1 MKAQPKP
8 EAAKPAPSN
17 DLITPPSHPK
27 PSFLARYRPRLDLD
41 PRVIQDLKTQRKP
54 VMLGLICTA
63 GASLLYAGTI
73 GLTKLISNQLAA
85 IGGALKL
92 HEAARIAEIH
102 HAVTMLDLAALAMVL
117 IFGVRYFLVRGQ
129 LYLLAKASNRLAAN
143 LRMSLFSKLLR
154 LPVSYFND
162 RRSGAVQ
169 SVLNNDVNV
178 YQNAISVIRDAIDAP
193 IKAIGAFAWVLYLN
207 WEVALCAFPLI
218 LLMSRVISRNS
229 KYMRAAQAQVQDDLA
244 DLAATTNEVLQ
255 GTRVVKAFGV
265 ESRTEAEYGR
275 LIEASF
281 GSQMVAGIQF
291 AKLRPLV
298 EFLGATALAIMLV
311 GATSLAARGGI
322 DIGTVISLAFAFD
335 VINQGFR
342 GYAGLSNTIA
352 SVNAASARIYR
363 EVLDVPDDAG
373 ADQNAVKTIPLPK
386 GRIEFRHVSFAYPDG
401 TEALKD
407 VSFVVDPDTS
417 LAIVG
422 PSGAGKSTIADL
434 ILRFYAPTSGQ
445 VLIDGVDI
453 ADLDAAFL
461 RSLIGVVP
469 QHTFLFAG
477 TIEDNVRIGRPDAT
491 DAELTEALKA
501 AHATEFVQEMTGRT
515 TSELGERGIRL
526 SGGQMQRV
534 AIARALVRKPT
545 VLLLDEATSALD
557 ASSEQAVT
565 DALVEIMKQRTT
577 VMIAHRL
584 TTAARAD
591 RLLYLRGGRVIEE
604 GSHSELIQRDGEYA
618 ALFRLFSGGVLDGG
632 GFG

>member
-1 MKAQPKP
+1 MGSASVSS
-8 EAAKPAPSN
+8 PASSERRKRSG
-17 DLITPPSHPK
+17 LSRLR
-27 PSFLARYRPRLDLD
+27 FRPDLD
-41 PRVIQDLKTQRKP
+41 PRVVADIRTQRRP
-54 VMLGLICTA
+54 IVFGLICTA
-63 GASLLYAGTI
+63 GASLLYTATI
-73 GLTKLISNQLAA
+73 GLSQIVLNSVSKLTDIASLTASNKHVDTTKLGTAEHWTQVLYLC
-85 IGGALKL
+85 ALGT
-92 HEAARIAEIH
+92 
-102 HAVTMLDLAALAMVL
+102 VAL
-117 IFGVRYFLVRGQ
+117 FGLRYFLVRAQ
-129 LYLLAKASNRLAAN
+129 LYWLAKASNRLAAE
-143 LRMSLFSKLLR
+143 LRMRLLSKLLR
-154 LPVSYFND
+154 LPVSYFNQ

-178 YQNAISVIRDAIDAP
+178 YQSAIGVIRDSIEAP
-193 IKAIGAFAWVLYLN
+193 VKAIGAFLYIL
-207 WEVALCAFPLI
+207 WAQPLAALCAAPLI
-218 LLMSRVISRNS
+218 YAMSKVISNNS
-229 KYMRAAQAQVQDDLA
+229 KRMRAAQAQVQDDLA

-265 ESRTEAEYGR
+265 EQRTETEYGR
-275 LIEASF
+275 LIETSF
-281 GSQMVAGIQF
+281 QSQMTAAMQF

-298 EFLGATALAIMLV
+298 DLLGAMALALMLI
-311 GATSLAARGGI
+311 GATYLVQHGRLDVGT
-322 DIGTVISLAFAFD
+322 IGALAFASD

-342 GYAGLSNTIA
+342 GFAGMRNTIA
-352 SVNAASARIYR
+352 SVEAAADRIYR
-363 EVLDVPDDAG
+363 EVLDVPEGEMQAG
-373 ADQNAVKTIPLPK
+373 SATKTIENPR
-386 GRIEFRHVSFAYPDG
+386 GRIEFRNVTFAYPDG
-401 TEALKD
+401 TEALQN
-407 VSFVVDPDTS
+407 VSFTVEPDTS

-434 ILRFYAPTSGQ
+434 ILRFYDPTAGQ
-445 VLIDGVDI
+445 ILLDGTDI
-453 ADLDAAFL
+453 AELDPAFL

-477 TIEDNVRIGRPDAT
+477 SIEDNVRLGRPDAT
-491 DAELTEALKA
+491 DEELHEALRA
-501 AHATEFVQEMTGRT
+501 AHASDFVKEMSGRA

-565 DALVEIMKQRTT
+565 DALVDIMKQRTT

-591 RLLYLRGGRVIEE
+591 RLLYLRAGSVIEE
-604 GSHSELIQRDGEYA
+604 GSHAELMQRDGEYA

>member
-8 EAAKPAPSN
+8 ASATATPNAV
-17 DLITPPSHPK
+17 LTPPPPPK
-27 PSFLARYRPRLDLD
+27 PGFLRRYRPRLDLD
-41 PRVIQDLKTQRKP
+41 PRVIADLKTQRKP
-54 VMLGLICTA
+54 VTLGLLCTA
-63 GASLLYAGTI
+63 GASLLYACTI
-73 GLTKLISNQLAA
+73 GLTKIITTQLAA
-85 IGGALKL
+85 IGGAFKL
-92 HEAARIAEIH
+92 ADATRLATIH
-102 HAVTMLDLAALAMVL
+102 HAVAMLEIAAAATVL
-117 IFGVRYFLVRGQ
+117 IFGVRYFLVRAQ

-143 LRMSLFSKLLR
+143 LRMSLFAKLLR

-178 YQNAISVIRDAIDAP
+178 YQNAISVIQNSIDAP

-207 WEVALCAFPLI
+207 WEVAVCALPLI
-218 LLMSRVISRNS
+218 LLMSQVISRNS
-229 KYMRAAQAQVQDDLA
+229 KKMRAAQAQVQDDLA

-265 ESRTEAEYGR
+265 ENRTEAEYGR

-281 GSQMVAGIQF
+281 CSQMVAGIQF

-311 GATSLAARGGI
+311 GATSLAASGGI
-322 DIGTVISLAFAFD
+322 DIGTILSLAFAFD

-352 SVNAASARIYR
+352 SVNAASDRINK
-363 EVLDVPDDAG
+363 EVLDVPDDETSTR
-373 ADQNAVKTIPLPK
+373 DAVATIPSAR
-386 GRIEFRHVSFAYPDG
+386 GRIEFRNVSFAYPDG
-401 TEALKD
+401 TAALRD
-407 VSFVVDPDTS
+407 VSFVVEPDTS

-445 VLIDGVDI
+445 ILIDGFDI
-453 ADLDAAFL
+453 ATLDAAFL
-461 RSLIGVVP
+461 RSLIGIVP

-491 DAELTEALKA
+491 DAELKEALQA
-501 AHATEFVQEMTGRT
+501 AHATEFAHELTGRT

-591 RLLYLRGGRVIEE
+591 RLLYLRAGRVIEV
-604 GSHSELIQRDGEYA
+604 GSHAELLERDGEYA